1 MVGRERY
8 GSEASIMNGRV
19 MYENNS
25 FDDGMACECY
35 HENVKQGRVSVVAR
49 HSHLDRGVPWMLRS
63 RDDGEAG
70 RVNCSSRVEH
80 CVVGNERRSRMV
92 L

>member
-49 HSHLDRGVPWMLRS
+49 IRIRIM
-63 RDDGEAG
+63 
-70 RVNCSSRVEH
+70 
-80 CVVGNERRSRMV
+80 
-92 L
+92 